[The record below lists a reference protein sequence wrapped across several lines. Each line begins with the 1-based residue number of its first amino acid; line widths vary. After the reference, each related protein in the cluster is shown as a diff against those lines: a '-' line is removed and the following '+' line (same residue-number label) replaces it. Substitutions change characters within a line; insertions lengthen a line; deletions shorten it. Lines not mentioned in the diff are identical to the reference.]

1 MNLNLIKLDS
11 LAENIFSEVAQET
24 ADFIHPQQE
33 KDKFGKLKYDKEG
46 KPKYEDS
53 NKSTQ
58 LRKFYDEL
66 VMWHDKVFHATERSE
81 AYRQAAPFIHML
93 KAKAAYSQ
101 GRGHVD
107 KNFVDVFNRI
117 ISQINSPETLKHAK
131 LFFEAVLG
139 FRKASEQK

>member
-1 MNLNLIKLDS
+1 MNLKRIELNTLQAD
-11 LAENIFSEVAQET
+11 IFSDVAKEAAEHISPRANDRGRV
-24 ADFIHPQQE
+24 ADV
-33 KDKFGKLKYDKEG
+33 
-46 KPKYEDS
+46 

-66 VMWHDKVFHATERSE
+66 AMWHDKVFQAASRGE
-81 AYRQAAPFIHML
+81 AYQNAAPFIQML

-107 KNFVDVFNRI
+107 GNFVAVFNQI
-117 ISQINSPETLKHAK
+117 ISQINSADTLKNAK

-139 FRKASEQK
+139 FRKANEQK